1 MKSYY
6 DTTTGHARYTA
17 TPPPLP
23 LPVCVHK
30 FVCDATI
37 LCHVTTPPP
46 WKPSP
51 SFCGR
56 NAAAGGLTMC
66 KGEFPGFSHL
76 RNPWRQPKRF
86 SCKRGVGPLAA
97 SGGENTRVQFPNPPV
112 PGPPTKEWRQQ
123 GATLPWPPSLPFGGG
138 GGGPHRVMT
147 FQFPPTPTKKLV
159 FFGQGGGAANFC
171 FSEPQPPTPTR
182 RDCGARGTCCPRS
195 LQPAAGKPLYVFVY
209 VKNG

>member
-1 MKSYY
+1 MILPR
-6 DTTTGHARYTA
+6 DTRDILPHP
-17 TPPPLP
+17 PPPLP

-66 KGEFPGFSHL
+66 KGEFSGAISHL
-76 RNPWRQPKRF
+76 GNPWRQPKRF

-97 SGGENTRVQFPNPPV
+97 SGGENTRVQFPIPRSPALPPKSGGNNGR
-112 PGPPTKEWRQQ
+112 PSF
-123 GATLPWPPSLPFGGG
+123 APPSLPFWRG
-138 GGGPHRVMT
+138 GGGPHRVVT
-147 FQFPPTPTKKLV
+147 FQFPPTRLPKIGLFRARWRGRSIFV
-159 FFGQGGGAANFC
+159 
-171 FSEPQPPTPTR
+171 SEPQPPTPTR
-182 RDCGARGTCCPRS
+182 EGTAGPGAPVALGHCSPQRGNHCTCS
-195 LQPAAGKPLYVFVY
+195 YM
-209 VKNG
+209 

>member
-1 MKSYY
+1 VKSYY

-66 KGEFPGFSHL
+66 KGELPGHFPSGESLATTQKIFLQMRGESAGRQWRREHTCAVSQSPGPRPSHQ
-76 RNPWRQPKRF
+76 RVAAT
-86 SCKRGVGPLAA
+86 RGDPPLA
-97 SGGENTRVQFPNPPV
+97 
-112 PGPPTKEWRQQ
+112 
-123 GATLPWPPSLPFGGG
+123 PSLPFWGG

-147 FQFPPTPTKKLV
+147 FQFPPTRLPKKKLV
-159 FFGQGGGAANFC
+159 FFGQGEGRPTFVFRNRDPPHPRAGTAGPGAPVALGHR
-171 FSEPQPPTPTR
+171 SPQ
-182 RDCGARGTCCPRS
+182 RGNHCTCSCM
-195 LQPAAGKPLYVFVY
+195 
-209 VKNG
+209 

>member
-112 PGPPTKEWRQQ
+112 PRPSHQRVAATRGDPPLAPLPPFWGRGRGSTPCHDVFSFHPRLPKNWSFSGKVEGRPTFVFGTATPHTHAQGLRGP
-123 GATLPWPPSLPFGGG
+123 GHLLP
-138 GGGPHRVMT
+138 
-147 FQFPPTPTKKLV
+147 
-159 FFGQGGGAANFC
+159 
-171 FSEPQPPTPTR
+171 
-182 RDCGARGTCCPRS
+182 
-195 LQPAAGKPLYVFVY
+195 
-209 VKNG
+209 

>member
-66 KGEFPGFSHL
+66 KGELPGHFPSGESLATTQKIFLQTRGGSAGRQWRREHTCAVSQSPGPRPSHQ
-76 RNPWRQPKRF
+76 RVAAT
-86 SCKRGVGPLAA
+86 RGDPPLA
-97 SGGENTRVQFPNPPV
+97 
-112 PGPPTKEWRQQ
+112 
-123 GATLPWPPSLPFGGG
+123 PSLPFWGG

-147 FQFPPTPTKKLV
+147 FQFPPTRLPKKKLV
-159 FFGQGGGAANFC
+159 FFGQGEGRPTFVFRNRDPPHPRAGTAGPGAPVALGHR
-171 FSEPQPPTPTR
+171 SPQ
-182 RDCGARGTCCPRS
+182 RGNHCTCSCM
-195 LQPAAGKPLYVFVY
+195 
-209 VKNG
+209 

>member
-66 KGEFPGFSHL
+66 KGGLPGHFPSGESLATTQKIFLQTRGGSAGRQWRREHTCAVSQSPGPRPSHQ
-76 RNPWRQPKRF
+76 RVAAT
-86 SCKRGVGPLAA
+86 RGDPPLA
-97 SGGENTRVQFPNPPV
+97 
-112 PGPPTKEWRQQ
+112 
-123 GATLPWPPSLPFGGG
+123 PSLPFWGG

-147 FQFPPTPTKKLV
+147 FSFHPHAYQKIGLFRARWRGGQLL
-159 FFGQGGGAANFC
+159 FFGTATPHTHAQGL
-171 FSEPQPPTPTR
+171 
-182 RDCGARGTCCPRS
+182 RGPGH
-195 LQPAAGKPLYVFVY
+195 LLP
-209 VKNG
+209 

>member
-112 PGPPTKEWRQQ
+112 PRPSHQRVAATRGDPPLAPLPPFWGRGRGSTPCHDFSVSTHAYQKIGLFRARWR
-123 GATLPWPPSLPFGGG
+123 GG
-138 GGGPHRVMT
+138 
-147 FQFPPTPTKKLV
+147 QLLV
-159 FFGQGGGAANFC
+159 FGTATPHTHAQGL
-171 FSEPQPPTPTR
+171 
-182 RDCGARGTCCPRS
+182 RGPGH
-195 LQPAAGKPLYVFVY
+195 LLP
-209 VKNG
+209 

>member
-1 MKSYY
+1 MILPR
-6 DTTTGHARYTA
+6 DTRDILPP
-17 TPPPLP
+17 PPPLP

-66 KGEFPGFSHL
+66 KGEFSGHFPSGESLATTQKIFLQTRGGSAGRQWRREHTCAVSQSPGPRPSHQ
-76 RNPWRQPKRF
+76 RVAAT
-86 SCKRGVGPLAA
+86 RGDPPLA
-97 SGGENTRVQFPNPPV
+97 PLPPFLGRGRGSTPCRDV
-112 PGPPTKEWRQQ
+112 SVST
-123 GATLPWPPSLPFGGG
+123 
-138 GGGPHRVMT
+138 H
-147 FQFPPTPTKKLV
+147 TPTKIGLFRARWRGRSTFV
-159 FFGQGGGAANFC
+159 FGTA
-171 FSEPQPPTPTR
+171 TPHTHTR
-182 RDCGARGTCCPRS
+182 RDCGARGTCCPRP